1 MSESQLV
8 LPNWR
13 IRFYYDKYL
22 KGNPYIINQDVG
34 INKRDVTPI
43 EGGIYS
49 SELGNIVDTDKDLRE
64 YSCYCGKLNSR
75 LREGDIC
82 DECGTVCKETF
93 GADLEK
99 YGWIHLG
106 DYYIIQPDAYE
117 MIKSVVGAKNL
128 ERILKYQVNIDI
140 DGNSIDISKV
150 DTKAAPFQNIGMMEF
165 KKHFVEVMNYYAS
178 IKPAKAEKAKFLIS
192 MRQRIFTNYIPVFSN
207 LLRPAYASSK
217 KKMFSYDK
225 LNSYLTSIL
234 SSAKL
239 LKNGTSKRLK
249 DGGDKI
255 LLWAIQEQLQSY
267 YSMTIS
273 AKLSGKHKV
282 IRNTILSA
290 RTSFS
295 SRAVITSLTDNRY
308 LGMDHIVLN
317 YKQFIEIYTLLI
329 LNCMM
334 RGIGNPNFRNM
345 TLFELVA
352 YLKKAKYSS
361 EIDESIYFICEFFI
375 KNHKQGLWIVLNRNP
390 TMDLG
395 SQQTL
400 KVVHVIKDAN
410 ACVMQVPLT
419 SLSAQTG
426 DFDGDTLNVFALMEF
441 RVVKAYIDGFSPR
454 NLLLDRTGD
463 GLIDTN
469 FIPIKDHYTVA
480 NSFLTPLRNQN

>member
-1 MSESQLV
+1 MSKTQLII
-8 LPNWR
+8 PNWR
-13 IRFYYDKYL
+13 VRYYYDKHL
-22 KGNPYIINQDVG
+22 KGKPYIINQDVG
-34 INKRDVTPI
+34 INKRNVTPV

-64 YSCYCGKLNSR
+64 YSCYCGNLNSR
-75 LREGDIC
+75 LYEGEVC
-82 DECGTVCKETF
+82 EECGTVCKETY

-99 YGWIHLG
+99 YGWILLG

-117 MIKSVVGAKNL
+117 MVKSVVGAKNL

-140 DGNSIDISKV
+140 DGNTLDISKV
-150 DTKAAPFQNIGMMEF
+150 DPKAAPYQNIGMMEF
-165 KKHFVEVMNYYAS
+165 KKRFVEIMNYYAT
-178 IKPAKAEKAKFLIS
+178 IKPAKADKAKFLIS
-192 MRQRIFTNYIPVFSN
+192 MRHRIFTNVIPVFSN

-225 LNSYLTSIL
+225 LNSYLTGIL
-234 SSAKL
+234 SAAKL
-239 LKNGTSKRLK
+239 LRVGTSKKLK
-249 DGGDKI
+249 DGGDKV
-255 LLWAIQEQLQSY
+255 LLWTIQEQMQNY
-267 YSMTIS
+267 FAMTIS
-273 AKLSGKHKV
+273 SKLSGKHKV

-308 LGMDHIVLN
+308 LGMDHIVMN

-334 RGIGNPNFRNM
+334 RGIGNPNFKNM
-345 TLFELVA
+345 TLFELIA
-352 YLKKAKYSS
+352 YLKKAKYSNK
-361 EIDESIYFICEFFI
+361 IDESIYYICEFLI

-395 SQQTL
+395 SQQVL
-400 KVVHVIKDAN
+400 KVVHVRKDAEN
-410 ACVMQVPLT
+410 CVMEIPLT

-426 DFDGDTLNVFALMEF
+426 DYDGDVENVYSLNELDI
-441 RVVKAYIDGFSPR
+441 VKAFRDGFNPR

-469 FIPIKDHYTVA
+469 FIPIKDHYTTA
-480 NSFLTPLRNQN
+480 NSFIEPLRNYN